1 MSSAP
6 PPTGREAWDG
16 PGEPGPSAPGAARW
30 DAFPDV
36 VETHI
41 SVIVFIGDRAY
52 KFLKPV
58 RTAFLD
64 HSTRARR
71 RWSCHEEVSVNRRF
85 APDVYLGVAD
95 ITTEDGRLLDHVIVM
110 RRMPADRRLSRL
122 LDDPGTP
129 AVLSAIA
136 ERLAEAHRQ
145 APPVRR
151 NGAGDR
157 RQLRALWDAGLEQTA
172 RFAGEILNPEA
183 LALVDREAHR
193 YLAGRGPL
201 FDLRVAEGHVRDGHG
216 DLLADDI
223 FCLPDGPRI
232 LDGLAFD
239 AELRVAD
246 TLSDAAF
253 LAMDLASLSHARL
266 GDEFLARHTR
276 ALGDHFPPSLGYHY
290 LGYRA
295 FVRAKIA
302 CLAAEQGRSDKVAR
316 AQELLALTEG
326 YLRRGRTRLILVGG
340 APGTGKSTLATA
352 LARECGFRLIS
363 SDVTRRGPRR
373 SRSGGG
379 GSAYRTGL
387 YAPENTEAV
396 YGAMLE
402 QARASLSL
410 GYSVVIDASWSRVEL
425 RADAQR
431 IADACAADLV
441 PLRCHVDPD
450 TADARI
456 TSRLQRGDDPSEAT
470 VAVARR
476 MRADFA
482 PWPEARTLT
491 TSGAPEDAVGDAAR
505 ILGLDLP
512 QPSWAVGEAAS
523 STTPPTAPT
532 LTGPSPAARPLLS
545 GHD

>member
-6 PPTGREAWDG
+6 SSRDLAARDG
-16 PGEPGPSAPGAARW
+16 PGGPVASPPGAPLW

-41 SVIVFIGDRAY
+41 SVIVFIADRAY

-64 HSTRARR
+64 HSTRAKR
-71 RWSCHEEVSVNRRF
+71 RWACHEEVSVNRRF

-95 ITTEDGRLLDHVIVM
+95 ITAEDGRLLDHVIVM

-122 LDDPGTP
+122 LDDPETP
-129 AVLSAIA
+129 AVLGSIA

-151 NGAGDR
+151 SGAGDR
-157 RQLRALWDAGLEQTA
+157 PQLRALWDAGLEQTA
-172 RFAGEILNPEA
+172 RFAGEILDPEA

-193 YLAGRGPL
+193 YLTGRGPL

-239 AELRVAD
+239 AELRVSD
-246 TLSDAAF
+246 TLADAAF
-253 LAMDLASLSHARL
+253 LAMDLASLSHAEL
-266 GDEFLARHTR
+266 GDEFLERHAR
-276 ALGDHFPPSLGYHY
+276 ALDDHFPPSLGYHY

-302 CLAAEQGRSDKVAR
+302 CLAAEQGRSEKVPR
-316 AQELLALTEG
+316 AQELLALTES
-326 YLRRGRTRLILVGG
+326 YLRRGRMRVILVGG

-373 SRSGGG
+373 SRSGGP

-402 QARASLSL
+402 QARASLGL
-410 GYSVVIDASWSRVEL
+410 GYSVVIDASWSRGEH

-431 IADACAADLV
+431 LADACAADLV
-441 PLRCHVDPD
+441 PLRCDVDPD
-450 TADARI
+450 IAEARI
-456 TSRLQRGDDPSEAT
+456 VSRLQRGDDPSEAT

-491 TSGAPEDAVGDAAR
+491 TSGAAEHAVREAAGV
-505 ILGLDLP
+505 LGLDLP
-512 QPSWAVGEAAS
+512 QPAWVTREAPR
-523 STTPPTAPT
+523 ST
-532 LTGPSPAARPLLS
+532 GSPATVTSADSSAGAAPQLS
-545 GHD
+545 GQD